1 MVLSTNNMGGLIA
14 TQLKKGEYMKYLI
27 LTDTVANKEK
37 VKAGDVVE
45 LTVDEGRSLVGYG
58 KAEEYKGKPK
68 KETNRSVGLE
78 KSETSKPKKRSKK

>member
-1 MVLSTNNMGGLIA
+1 MGGLIA
-14 TQLKKGEYMKYLI
+14 AQLRKGGYMKYLI
-27 LTDTVANKEK
+27 LSDTVANKEK

-45 LTVDEGRSLVGYG
+45 LSVDEGRSLVGYG

-78 KSETSKPKKRSKK
+78 KSEAPKPKKRSKK

>member
-1 MVLSTNNMGGLIA
+1 MGGVIA
-14 TQLKKGEYMKYLI
+14 THLSKEKKMKYLI

-45 LTVDEGRSLVGYG
+45 LSADEGRVLVGYG
-58 KAEEYKGKPK
+58 KAEEHKGKPK

-78 KSETSKPKKRSKK
+78 ESDTPKPKKRTKK

>member
-1 MVLSTNNMGGLIA
+1 MGGLIA
-14 TQLKKGEYMKYLI
+14 TQLRKGGYMKYLI
-27 LTDTVANKEK
+27 LSDTVANKEK

-45 LTVDEGRSLVGYG
+45 LPIDEGRSLVGYG

-78 KSETSKPKKRSKK
+78 KSEIPKPKKRSKK

>member
-1 MVLSTNNMGGLIA
+1 MGGLIA
-14 TQLKKGEYMKYLI
+14 TQLRKGGYMKYLI
-27 LTDTVANKEK
+27 LSDTVANKEK

-45 LTVDEGRSLVGYG
+45 LPIDEGTSLVGYG

-78 KSETSKPKKRSKK
+78 KSETPKPKKRSKK

>member
-14 TQLKKGEYMKYLI
+14 AQLKKGEYMKYLI

-45 LTVDEGRSLVGYG
+45 LPIDEGRSLVGYG

-78 KSETSKPKKRSKK
+78 KSETKVKKRSK

>member
-1 MVLSTNNMGGLIA
+1 MGGLIA
-14 TQLKKGEYMKYLI
+14 TQLRKGGYMKYLI
-27 LTDTVANKEK
+27 LSDTVANKEK

-45 LTVDEGRSLVGYG
+45 LHVDEGRALIGYG

-78 KSETSKPKKRSKK
+78 KSEAPKPKKRSKK

>member
-37 VKAGDVVE
+37 VKAGDLVE
-45 LTVDEGRSLVGYG
+45 LSIDEGRSLIGYG

-78 KSETSKPKKRSKK
+78 KSETTKPKKRSKK

>member
-14 TQLKKGEYMKYLI
+14 TQLKEGEYMKYLI

-78 KSETSKPKKRSKK
+78 KSETSKLKKRSKK

>member
-45 LTVDEGRSLVGYG
+45 LSVDEGRSLVGYG

>member
-45 LTVDEGRSLVGYG
+45 LSIDEGRSLIGYG

-78 KSETSKPKKRSKK
+78 KSETTKPKKRSKK

>member
-1 MVLSTNNMGGLIA
+1 
-14 TQLKKGEYMKYLI
+14 MKYLI
-27 LTDTVANKEK
+27 LSDTVANKEK

-45 LTVDEGRSLVGYG
+45 LQVDEGRALIGYG

-78 KSETSKPKKRSKK
+78 KSETPKPKKRSKK

>member
-1 MVLSTNNMGGLIA
+1 MGGLIA
-14 TQLKKGEYMKYLI
+14 AQLRKGGYMKYLI
-27 LTDTVANKEK
+27 LSDTVANKEK

-45 LTVDEGRSLVGYG
+45 LHIDEGRSLVGYG

-78 KSETSKPKKRSKK
+78 KSETTKPKKRSKK